1 MHQEISPEDFEL
13 ALDRAAVLV
22 RAAERVA
29 VVTGAGVSAES
40 GVPTFRD
47 GGGLWEGHNIEDV
60 ATPVGFRRDPGL
72 VWRFYNSRRAALL
85 EVRPNPGHF
94 ALKALEE
101 RLGPERL
108 TLITQNIDGLHRAAG
123 SRNVLELHGN
133 LARVRCTGCE
143 RVEDRGGEV
152 LPELPHCSACGALLR
167 PDVVWFFESLP
178 VDVWREAESRV
189 RECQCLLVIGT
200 SAVVHPAA
208 TLVPIARDQGA
219 RVIEINL
226 TPTKASQLMDVALH
240 GPAGQVLPRLME
252 RVASPDSLR
261 RPAPAREVTPESS
274 ERVWS
279 ERLVIMQGDI
289 THRQVEAIVNA
300 ANNSLLG
307 GGGVDGAIHTA
318 AGPELLE
325 ECRQRGWC
333 STGAAKLTR
342 GYRLPAKF
350 VIHTVGPVWNGGD
363 HGEAELLAHCY
374 RSCFALV
381 EKHGIRSVAF
391 PAISTGAYRF
401 PVERACRIALAEIK
415 DFLERNTTVER
426 VSIACI
432 DRRVMDCYLAAF
444 EELSERDLA

>member
-1 MHQEISPEDFEL
+1 MHQSISHEDFEL

-29 VVTGAGVSAES
+29 VLTGAGVSAES

-47 GGGLWEGHNIEDV
+47 GGGLWEGHSVEDV
-60 ATPVGFRRDPGL
+60 ATPFGFQRDPSL
-72 VWRFYNSRRAALL
+72 VWRFYNARRAALR

-94 ALKALEE
+94 ALKTLED
-101 RLGPERL
+101 RLGPDRFA
-108 TLITQNIDGLHRAAG
+108 LITQNIDGLHRTAG
-123 SRNVLELHGN
+123 SGNVLELHGN

-143 RVEDRGGEV
+143 RVEDRCGEV
-152 LPELPHCSACGALLR
+152 LPDLPHCAACGALLR
-167 PDVVWFFESLP
+167 PDVVWFFENLP
-178 VDVWREAESRV
+178 VDVWREAEALV

-240 GPAGQVLPRLME
+240 GPAGQVLPRLVE
-252 RVASPDSLR
+252 KVTSSPSLR
-261 RPAPAREVTPESS
+261 QPAPAQEVTLETPEC
-274 ERVWS
+274 VWS

-307 GGGVDGAIHTA
+307 GRGVDGAIHAA

-333 STGAAKLTR
+333 STGAARLTR
-342 GYRLPAKF
+342 GYRLPAKY
-350 VIHTVGPVWNGGD
+350 VIHTVGPVWNGGE
-363 HGEAELLAHCY
+363 HGEDELLAHCY

-415 DFLERNTTVER
+415 RYLERNTTVER
-426 VSIACI
+426 VSIVCI
-432 DRRVMDCYLAAF
+432 DRRVLDYYLAAF
-444 EELSERDLA
+444 DELTKEA